1 MNIRDVRLEDT
12 FEINEIYN
20 YYVLNS
26 VITFE
31 EIEVSVGEMKNR
43 IQSTITNFPWVVFE
57 VDKKIIG
64 NAYANN

>member
-43 IQSTITNFPWVVFE
+43 IQSTITNFPWIVFE
-57 VDKKIIG
+57 VDKKIMG